1 MQLLSEEAISFG
13 KPMAM
18 SLLNKNATVTICHS
32 KTKNLKEITSK
43 ADIVI
48 AAIGKKHFV
57 TEDMVKERRSC
68 N

>member
-1 MQLLSEEAISFG
+1 
-13 KPMAM
+13 MAL

-32 KTKNLKEITSK
+32 KTNNLKEITSK

-57 TEDMVKERRSC
+57 KADMIKERSYC
-68 N
+68 NRCWN